1 MKVFVYDNKEKDAG
15 GICLKNLLEVLSAY
29 GVEYQMLFDDD
40 LLLDAC
46 ADAVFTIGGDGTILW
61 LTEFANKNSIP
72 IVGINMGKLGFLSEF
87 ERAEVEEA
95 VKLLVD
101 GQLKRD
107 ERITLKVSV
116 GNVVCHSLNDAYI
129 QRVYHKEVGCMTA
142 DILVDIDGATTEK
155 IKGDGAVICTA
166 TGSTAYSLSA
176 GGPIIAPN
184 VDAFAVTP
192 IAAHALN
199 KRPIVCSADSIC
211 TFEIIGK
218 AHCCLFVDGRFIA
231 EVKKGDVITIQKAE
245 NKTVFLRKKDFNFFN
260 RLTEKLKDKV

>member
-1 MKVFVYDNKEKDAG
+1 MKVYVYDNKEKDAG
-15 GICLKNLLEVLSAY
+15 GICLNKLLQVLGQY
-29 GVEYQMLFDDD
+29 NVEFEILSDDD
-40 LLLDAC
+40 LLGDGY

-61 LTEFANKNSIP
+61 LTEFANKNAIP

-87 ERAEVEEA
+87 ELGEVEES
-95 VKLLVD
+95 VRLLVN
-101 GQLKRD
+101 GELKRD
-107 ERITLKVSV
+107 ERITLKVTI
-116 GNVVCHSLNDAYI
+116 GDIVCRSLNDSYI
-129 QRVYHKEVGCMTA
+129 QRIYQKEVGCMTA

-199 KRPIVCSADSIC
+199 KRPIVCSADSVC
-211 TFEIIGK
+211 TFEIMGK
-218 AHCCLFVDGRFIA
+218 AHCGLFVDGRFIA
-231 EVKKGDVITIQKAE
+231 EVKKGDVIKMQKSE
-245 NKTVFLRKKDFNFFN
+245 NKTIFLRKKDFNFFN
-260 RLTEKLKDKV
+260 RLTEKLKENK